1 LRAGTRLDA
10 LGPNQIIVDCDVL
23 EADGGT
29 RCAAITGGWVALAR
43 AVARGRDDGRLP
55 ADTPDPVAEQ
65 VVATSC
71 GIVDGRPLLDLA
83 YADDSR
89 ASVDANI
96 VMTASGR
103 LIEVQA
109 SGEEATFTGADLSR
123 LLRLARTGCET
134 LAKHQARAVQRG

>member
-1 LRAGTRLDA
+1 M
-10 LGPNQIIVDCDVL
+10 
-23 EADGGT
+23 
-29 RCAAITGGWVALAR
+29 
-43 AVARGRDDGRLP
+43 
-55 ADTPDPVAEQ
+55 
-65 VVATSC
+65 ATSC

-109 SGEEATFTGADLSR
+109 SGEEATFSGADLSR

-134 LAKHQARAVQRG
+134 LAEHQARAVQKK